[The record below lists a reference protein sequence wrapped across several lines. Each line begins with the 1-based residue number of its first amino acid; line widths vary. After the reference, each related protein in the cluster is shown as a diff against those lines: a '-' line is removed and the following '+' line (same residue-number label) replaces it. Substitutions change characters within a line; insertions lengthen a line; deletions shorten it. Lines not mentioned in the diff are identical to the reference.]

1 MPVLA
6 VVQRAFPLGLSW
18 KRRPSPD
25 KGKAKD
31 ITLHTTV
38 ERFLPSLDDDILH
51 LGMKRTKLAAPFSL
65 QCDDAHGMHVAVKP
79 GPDPSQLPR
88 CPVLTSDNSSSES
101 LAEDSEVEWTTHL
114 PVSSSGG
121 SSTGTR
127 LARVVHWAS
136 IVPSRSGWS
145 KEQERRLLM
154 AQKQLAIC
162 QKAWSSEQE
171 LWLDHVHIL
180 STEKA
185 AHECFMLMR
194 TRQQEDE
201 RVQFRRA
208 WRRRRSTESLFSSGE
223 ESKTDKEK
231 NPGAFLNLRRL
242 QRRG

>member
-171 LWLDHVHIL
+171 LWLDHVCVGRL
-180 STEKA
+180 SP
-185 AHECFMLMR
+185 CP
-194 TRQQEDE
+194 
-201 RVQFRRA
+201 
-208 WRRRRSTESLFSSGE
+208 LFSFSCPFFVLSCFFLAFSG
-223 ESKTDKEK
+223 
-231 NPGAFLNLRRL
+231 PGL
-242 QRRG
+242 